1 MTTMT
6 LSEAAAA
13 YAAARCLAARVRD
26 PLHRITTDHP
36 TTCGWC
42 DYPTDLLDR
51 MVRGFN
57 ELADYDRR
65 NGTSASDAVAF
76 DRLERDEQRRRVTA
90 AQALSAPP
98 AEGDGGSISSGLDVG
113 TGPHGSRLSG
123 DSGSNDP
130 PGELVEPVEAP

>member
-1 MTTMT
+1 MT

-42 DYPTDLLDR
+42 DYPTDVLDR

-76 DRLERDEQRRRVTA
+76 DRLDRDEQRRRVTA
-90 AQALSAPP
+90 AQALVAPP
-98 AEGDGGSISSGLDVG
+98 AQDPVQSSEPPPADVAPS
-113 TGPHGSRLSG
+113 TP
-123 DSGSNDP
+123 
-130 PGELVEPVEAP
+130 EAPDWARRPS